1 MTRTPTQPHLTP
13 PSDSEQSPLSQKLVI
28 LENTPPRA
36 EHPLVHQEEKQGI
49 GEMGIALKVV
59 LGTILINAICASVTC
74 YFVLGSVHFLLSS
87 IFVFL
92 FLSMVGFP
100 ASLAVFTEMKTR
112 AEQRL
117 ASQTQLPSGS
127 SCPNRCE
134 QCSHRND
141 GGSCT
146 DDHDNTST

>member
-1 MTRTPTQPHLTP
+1 MDVHSMTRTPTQPHLTP

-49 GEMGIALKVV
+49 
-59 LGTILINAICASVTC
+59 
-74 YFVLGSVHFLLSS
+74 GSVHFLLSS